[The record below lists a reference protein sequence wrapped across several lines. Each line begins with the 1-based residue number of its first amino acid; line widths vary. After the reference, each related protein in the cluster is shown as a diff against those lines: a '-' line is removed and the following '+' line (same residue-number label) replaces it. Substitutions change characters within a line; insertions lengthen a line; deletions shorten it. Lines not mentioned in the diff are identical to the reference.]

1 MQTPVIKLCCKTCS
15 HSGVRAI
22 ISLRYCYRKKE
33 LKECTDFCNLWES
46 TGEANNKAIAEF
58 KNNNKRNTE
67 NE

>member
-22 ISLRYCYRKKE
+22 TNHRYCYRKNESKE
-33 LKECTDFCNLWES
+33 DTDFCQLWES
-46 TGEANNKAIAEF
+46 TGEANNNAIAEF
-58 KNNNKRNTE
+58 ENNNERNNH